1 MGNLISSGLGGDPRL
16 MAMPGAYDLCARS
29 GTLVLVNGGPYTLIA
44 FNTSDHSTS
53 IGDTLVLSP
62 AVGNPEDANLP
73 LLAVSSPFSRC
84 FRPIR

>member
-1 MGNLISSGLGGDPRL
+1 MGQATSHQQGENARFV
-16 MAMPGAYDLCARS
+16 AMPGADNLCARL
-29 GTLVLVNGGPYTLIA
+29 GTAVLVNGGPYTLIA

-62 AVGNPEDANLP
+62 AVGNPEDANLR